1 MNNSVRSV
9 EVRERFYRSNKPY
22 TSQDNQTGNNPYAEE
37 IRNEDF
43 DVRTL
48 FFSGVSSI
56 FRDLF
61 IH

>member
-1 MNNSVRSV
+1 MNNSVRTLCI
-9 EVRERFYRSNKPY
+9 ERKFYRSNKPY
-22 TSQDNQTGNNPYAEE
+22 TSQGNQIGNNPDAKE
-37 IRNEDF
+37 IRKEDF